1 MIRATTPTF
10 VFTFPDGMYESS
22 KEILITFKQGDKIV
36 FDKYKKDLVVN
47 SDEEILTYSIHFTQ
61 KEANMFDPSK
71 ALKIQVR
78 FLANDGEVCASTER
92 VFRVEDVLN
101 DKELK

>member
-10 VFTFPDGMYESS
+10 IFSFPDGMYEDS
-22 KEILITFKQGDKIV
+22 KEILITFKQGDKII
-36 FDKYKKDLVVN
+36 FDKYKKDLVI
-47 SDEEILTYSIHFTQ
+47 DESEESVTHNINLTQ

-78 FLANDGEVCASTER
+78 FLSNYGEVRASIENI
-92 VFRVEDVLN
+92 FKVEDVLN
-101 DKELK
+101 DKELM